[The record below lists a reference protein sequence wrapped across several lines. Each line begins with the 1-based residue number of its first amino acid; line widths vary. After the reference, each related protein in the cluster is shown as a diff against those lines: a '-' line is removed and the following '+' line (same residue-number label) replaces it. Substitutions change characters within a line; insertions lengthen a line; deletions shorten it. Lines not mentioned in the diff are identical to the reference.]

1 MDKLKS
7 AAGGK
12 VDLLGYGTEDLIALD
27 APELTSEL
35 PTRAISPTHP
45 DKHPPERRE
54 LLLRPMSAECS
65 PQTCHRKKYK

>member
-1 MDKLKS
+1 MRVACRAVRPSRKGE
-7 AAGGK
+7 AGSN
-12 VDLLGYGTEDLIALD
+12 EDLIALD